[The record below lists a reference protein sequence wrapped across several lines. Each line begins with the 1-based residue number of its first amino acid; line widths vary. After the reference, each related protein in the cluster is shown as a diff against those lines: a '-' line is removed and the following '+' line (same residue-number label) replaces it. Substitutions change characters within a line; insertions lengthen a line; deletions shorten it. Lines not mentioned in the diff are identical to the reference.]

1 MLNILL
7 IILALALLFILAAW
21 PKIGLYLLVF
31 FLPFIGW
38 SINWHSLVIP
48 WVDLEALAVLSAWLL
63 RLLSQTIFPSQ
74 SRPIRPVT
82 RWPLIWPFFIFITFS
97 FVSAI
102 FSQQVGV
109 SFWYVVRWP
118 LFLYLAFIFLPYNL
132 IENKKDL
139 KRTLWVL
146 LGSVLLVLISG
157 YLSFYGQ
164 NWHNS
169 FFQINTISFFGV
181 YPFGDNHNLIAE
193 FLNAGAFIIL
203 ALKAWS
209 ANLRLKRLLDIFFLI
224 TVIAIILTF
233 SRAAWITIILQISIY
248 AWYYL
253 KKKNYSSRSIAAA
266 TALIL
271 ILILP
276 LTWKM
281 SLFQQNNNGSTSS
294 RWLLTEISWQAF
306 LNRPYFGYGGG
317 QFPNLVADNT
327 RYIAQYGS
335 PIDAHGFLQKILAEN
350 GVLGLAAWLFIIV
363 SLFKEASRSIKKYQ
377 KDYPWLL
384 PLWLA
389 GGGALFFQIFNTSY
403 YKGKIWLPL
412 ALALVAVCLIQ
423 KEHERLSSEK
433 N

>member
-7 IILALALLFILAAW
+7 IILALALLFVLAAW

-38 SINWHSLVIP
+38 SINWHGLVIP
-48 WVDLEALAVLSAWLL
+48 WVDLVALAVLSAWLL

-74 SRPIRPVT
+74 SRPVRPVT
-82 RWPLIWPFFIFITFS
+82 RWPLGWPFFIFIAFS

-102 FSQQVGV
+102 FSQQIAV

-132 IENKKDL
+132 MENKKDL
-139 KRTLWVL
+139 KRTLLVL
-146 LGSVLLVLISG
+146 SGSVLLVLISG
-157 YLSFYGQ
+157 YLSLYGQ
-164 NWHNS
+164 DWHNN
-169 FFQINTISFFGV
+169 FFQINAVSLFGT

-193 FLNAGAFIIL
+193 FLNTGAFIIL
-203 ALKAWS
+203 ALKAWLT
-209 ANLRLKRLLDIFFLI
+209 NPRLKRLLDIFFLI
-224 TVIAIILTF
+224 TVVAIILTF
-233 SRAAWITIILQISIY
+233 SRAAWITLALQIGIY

-253 KKKNYSSRSIAAA
+253 KEKNYSSRSIAAA
-266 TALIL
+266 AALIL

-306 LNRPYFGYGGG
+306 LNRPYFGYGSG

-350 GVLGLAAWLFIIV
+350 GALGLAAWLFIIAY
-363 SLFKEASRSIKKYQ
+363 LFKEAHVSIKKYQ
-377 KDYPWLL
+377 KNYPWLL

-403 YKGKIWLPL
+403 YKGKVWLPL
-412 ALALVAVCLIQ
+412 ALALVAVRLIQ

-433 N
+433 D